1 MDYLNRDSFFTGVAE
16 GVIGYDRILKMLTV
30 KDGQL
35 MVEEKA
41 IFSIE
46 KFLISRRL
54 MYWQV
59 YLHKTVVSAEMSVV
73 LIFKR
78 VLELLQKGV
87 SVQAASTDLD
97 FFLQNREAGAAIK
110 QHLDRFCRLDD
121 HDVMASIK
129 NWCHHPDKV
138 LSTLSRL
145 VTERKLLKIRFLKE
159 PIAASRLTELRKE
172 TALRLTISEAEA
184 AYFVFTG
191 KASNTTYNPKD
202 ERIHILFKDGTVKDI
217 SEVDNALINYG
228 SSLAFGEISKEYI
241 CYPQAQ

>member
-1 MDYLNRDSFFTGVAE
+1 
-16 GVIGYDRILKMLTV
+16 
-30 KDGQL
+30 

-129 NWCHHPDKV
+129 NWCH
-138 LSTLSRL
+138 R
-145 VTERKLLKIRFLKE
+145 E
-159 PIAASRLTELRKE
+159 
-172 TALRLTISEAEA
+172 
-184 AYFVFTG
+184 
-191 KASNTTYNPKD
+191 KASQDPF
-202 ERIHILFKDGTVKDI
+202 FKRADRRFATDRAAKR
-217 SEVDNALINYG
+217 NRP
-228 SSLAFGEISKEYI
+228 SSDD
-241 CYPQAQ
+241 Q